1 MTTDRRSF
9 MQQLAMGGLGAA
21 AVPGL
26 AGAGALPATAPTAE
40 AATASTAAAEW
51 RAQAQQ
57 GAAAVDF
64 DTAWPARLTG
74 KHRAVFDVP
83 EIEGGSGVW
92 RAGLWSTHYA
102 DVLKAP
108 AAEIQ
113 PVIVIR
119 HSAIP
124 LLMSQEFWAT
134 YRVGKETKVTHPM
147 TEKRTQRNP
156 VMMTE
161 KDDGLPPFL
170 AKLALDQQAARGAIV
185 LGCNMAFGRMVGMVM
200 AQDKLDAKAAREK
213 ALGFLLPGA
222 ILQPNGIFGLILAQQ
237 HGCAFVNAV

>member
-9 MQQLAMGGLGAA
+9 MQQLAMGSLGAA
-21 AVPGL
+21 AVPGFAA
-26 AGAGALPATAPTAE
+26 AGPLPA
-40 AATASTAAAEW
+40 AAGSSRTSAAAEW
-51 RAQAQQ
+51 QATEVA
-57 GAAAVDF
+57 AAAVDF
-64 DTAWPARLTG
+64 DTAWTSRLTG

-83 EIEGGSGVW
+83 EIEGGTGVW

-119 HSAIP
+119 HAAIP

-134 YRVGKETKVTHPM
+134 YRVGKSSKVTHPM

-185 LGCNMAFGRMVGMVM
+185 IGCNMAFGRMVGMVM
-200 AQDKLDAKAAREK
+200 EQDKLDGKAAREK
-213 ALGFLLPGA
+213 ALTYMLPGA
-222 ILQPNGIFGLILAQQ
+222 ILQPNGIFGLTLAQQ
-237 HGCAFVNAV
+237 HGCVFVNAV